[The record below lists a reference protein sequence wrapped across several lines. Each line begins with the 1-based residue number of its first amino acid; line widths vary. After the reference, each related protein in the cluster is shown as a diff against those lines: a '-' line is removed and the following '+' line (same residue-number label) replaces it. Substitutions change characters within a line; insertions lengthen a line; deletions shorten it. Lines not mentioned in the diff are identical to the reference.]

1 MAKKLALDVGPARHE
16 IELSETA
23 DGAFTMLVNDVPHTV
38 ALERIN
44 ASNLH
49 RLTIDGHG
57 MDIVIARRGGGL
69 TVAVGPASHQVSI
82 LRAGARR
89 PLSSPGLTEG
99 ELAVHAP
106 LHGTVVELLV
116 APGDRVA
123 KDDPLLVLV
132 AMKMNNEIR
141 APAPGTVTAVHVQP
155 QDAVEQGAVLLLLHI
170 DADPTPHN

>member
-89 PLSSPGLTEG
+89 PFSSPGLTEG

-106 LHGTVVELLV
+106 ST
-116 APGDRVA
+116 APSSNSSS
-123 KDDPLLVLV
+123 P
-132 AMKMNNEIR
+132 
-141 APAPGTVTAVHVQP
+141 PATASP
-155 QDAVEQGAVLLLLHI
+155 RT
-170 DADPTPHN
+170 TPSSSSSP